1 MRRFNNKIMICFIL
15 LNNILLFGQLKA
27 DLNDGN
33 LTTIKVCA
41 LNDST
46 EVSKTDSISSFLM
59 GITEA
64 EQTHSSNK
72 WFYSG
77 LGAGIFFQLHGTA
90 VTTIIA
96 YYDKDYPEVIPI
108 QCNKYGYIDGFV
120 QKSRESNRNAA
131 FKGGLV
137 GTGVTVAAVLAVYA
151 IMWAGDGP

>member
-1 MRRFNNKIMICFIL
+1 MIFFIL

-27 DLNDGN
+27 DLNAGN
-33 LTTIKVCA
+33 LTTIKVRV
-41 LNDST
+41 LNNST

-64 EQTHSSNK
+64 EQTHSSKK

-77 LGAGIFFQLHGTA
+77 IGAGIFFQLHGTA
-90 VTTIIA
+90 LTTIIA

-108 QCNKYGYIDGFV
+108 QCDKYGYIDGFV

-137 GTGVTVAAVLAVYA
+137 GTGVTVAVVLAVYA
-151 IMWAGDGP
+151 IMWVGDGP